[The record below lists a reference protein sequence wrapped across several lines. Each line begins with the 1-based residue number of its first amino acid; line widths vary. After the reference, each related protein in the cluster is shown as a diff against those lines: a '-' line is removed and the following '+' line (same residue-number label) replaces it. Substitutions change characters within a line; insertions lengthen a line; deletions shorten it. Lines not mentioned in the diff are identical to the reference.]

1 MVLGIAMVTPT
12 AGKWRNSIRPFYA
25 DSMDVAKVILRFLIE
40 NQPKIYDGLFIQT
53 IQPNEERVKQI
64 MSAAGIAKTNFTFKK
79 QHTSE
84 EICTP
89 YHKTYAISSLE
100 LHGF

>member
-1 MVLGIAMVTPT
+1 MVLGIAMVSP
-12 AGKWRNSIRPFYA
+12 AAEKWQIKPLYA
-25 DSMDVAKVILRFLIE
+25 DSMDVAKLILQFLIE
-40 NQPKIYDGLFIQT
+40 NQPKVCDGLFIES
-53 IQPNEERVKQI
+53 IQPNEEQVKQI
-64 MSAAGIAKTNFTFKK
+64 MSAVGIAKTNFTFKK

-89 YHKTYAISSLE
+89 YHKTYAVTNLE